1 MTFREFT
8 EIMVFISAAIDKK
21 IAKPTVEAYYA
32 MLGDL
37 PAELLM
43 AATKK
48 VIASN
53 EYPTLPTIGKL
64 RKAAQDLCHVDRLS
78 SAEAWGEVLKAI
90 RQHGFYGKDDA
101 LKGLPENVAAIAEM
115 MGWQEICHSESP
127 DVIRAQF
134 MRMYDS
140 VETRKKDIE
149 LLPVDVQADIQNV
162 IGKIGRKM
170 LPGGID

>member
-8 EIMVFISAAIDKK
+8 EIMVFISAAIDKE
-21 IAKPTVEAYYA
+21 IAKPTVEAYYT
-32 MLGDL
+32 MLKDL
-37 PAELLM
+37 PYELLV

-64 RKAAQDLCHVDRLS
+64 RKAAQDLCRVDRLS

-90 RQHGFYGKDDA
+90 QQHGFYGKDDA

-140 VETRKKDIE
+140 VETRKKEME
-149 LLPVDVQADIQNV
+149 LLPTDVHHDIQGM
-162 IGKIGRKM
+162 IGKIGQKM
-170 LPGGID
+170 LPGDVK